1 MTKLREPNMRFLSDD
16 ELEQVL
22 RRDELTNEHVRMALA
37 TVRHGYRAHELLAYT
52 TALVPDADLLDGS
65 SLRALARADI
75 TEDEAAKETEKNKAF
90 CARLAGLLP
99 SILRLFDSRNNL
111 AGIFR
116 MIDDCHNDFHV
127 TVVSRRKDRQTREIK
142 EGLADAI
149 KSSLKAAEAI
159 ENATRFLSIE
169 YQRFCEVYFLDGKQQ
184 PRYLDDLVEQLRMY
198 SGVAEIV
205 DSLIDLNPR
214 GPFRTLYLSGNDA
227 RTTVVEYAYHM
238 CTMWNGPRLVT
249 TPGSQFADLCSFLF
263 EAVSGQADEGLS
275 GAINR
280 YARSDERK
288 QWDREG
294 EEEDGEDDN
303 FLSQKGKMRSAQ
315 ENLRLYTAM
324 ARHSR
329 LSQMAKTLLALRLQ
343 NEADRYEEAKNTYGP
358 NQVYLS
364 QMNSEQIATMFTD
377 AIESWR
383 PEKQKDFVD
392 FLQGEKM
399 TLDAMEIKLGES
411 RRAAHDPSS

>member
-1 MTKLREPNMRFLSDD
+1 MTKRPLLSED
-16 ELEQVL
+16 ELEHVL
-22 RRDELTNEHVRMALA
+22 RRDELTTEDVRRALA
-37 TVRHGYRAHELLAYT
+37 TVRHSYKADELLAYAT
-52 TALVPDADLLDGS
+52 NLIPDADLLDGS
-65 SLRALARADI
+65 ALRALARADI
-75 TEDEAAKETEKNKAF
+75 TEEEAAKEIQKNKAF

-99 SILRLFDSRNNL
+99 SILRLFDSRHNL
-111 AGIFR
+111 AGIFL

-127 TVVSRRKDRQTREIK
+127 TAVSRRKDRQTREIK

-149 KSSLKAAEAI
+149 KFSLKAAEAI
-159 ENATRFLSIE
+159 ENAKRLVGTE
-169 YQRFCEVYFLDGKQQ
+169 YQSFCEVYFLDGKQQ

-198 SGVAEIV
+198 SGVAEII
-205 DSLIDLNPR
+205 DSLIDLNPP

-249 TPGSQFADLCSFLF
+249 TPGSQFADLCSLLF
-263 EAVSGQADEGLS
+263 EAISGQADEGLS

-294 EEEDGEDDN
+294 EEEVSEDDN
-303 FLSQKGKMRSAQ
+303 FLSLKGKMRFAQ
-315 ENLRLYTAM
+315 ENLRLYTAT
-324 ARHSR
+324 ARR
-329 LSQMAKTLLALRLQ
+329 PTLSEMAKTLLALRLRD
-343 NEADRYEEAKNTYGP
+343 EANQYEEAQNTYGP

-383 PEKQKDFVD
+383 PDKQKDLAD
-392 FLQGEKM
+392 FFEGKKAS
-399 TLDAMEIKLGES
+399 LDALEIKLGKS
-411 RRAAHDPSS
+411 RRTARDATS

>member
-1 MTKLREPNMRFLSDD
+1 MTKQRRLLSDD
-16 ELEQVL
+16 GLEQVL
-22 RRDELTNEHVRMALA
+22 RRDELTVEDVRIALA
-37 TVRHGYRAHELLAYT
+37 TVRHGFKADELLAY
-52 TALVPDADLLDGS
+52 ARSLVPDADLLDGS
-65 SLRALARADI
+65 ALRALARADI
-75 TEDEAAKETEKNKAF
+75 TEDEASKEIQKNRAF

-116 MIDDCHNDFHV
+116 MIDDCYNDFHV
-127 TVVSRRKDRQTREIK
+127 TAVSRRKDRQTREIK

-149 KSSLKAAEAI
+149 KFSLKAAEAI
-159 ENATRFLSIE
+159 ENAKLVGTE
-169 YQRFCEVYFLDGKQQ
+169 YQSFCEVYFLDGKNQ

-205 DSLIDLNPR
+205 DSLIDLNPP

-263 EAVSGQADEGLS
+263 EAISGQADEGLS

-294 EEEDGEDDN
+294 QEEVSEDDN
-303 FLSQKGKMRSAQ
+303 FLGLKGRMRFAQ

-324 ARHSR
+324 ARRST
-329 LSQMAKTLLALRLQ
+329 LSEMAKTLVALRLQ
-343 NEADRYEEAKNTYGP
+343 DEANQYEEAKNTYGP

-383 PEKQKDFVD
+383 PDKQKDFAD
-392 FLQGEKM
+392 FLESKKAS
-399 TLDAMEIKLGES
+399 LDALEIKLGES
-411 RRAAHDPSS
+411 RRAARDATS

>member
-1 MTKLREPNMRFLSDD
+1 MTKPREPNMRFVSDD

-37 TVRHGYRAHELLAYT
+37 TVRHGHKAGELLAYT

-65 SLRALARADI
+65 SLRTLARADI
-75 TEDEAAKETEKNKAF
+75 TEDEAAKEIEKNKAF
-90 CARLAGLLP
+90 CVRLAGLLP
-99 SILRLFDSRNNL
+99 SILRLFDSRNNR

-159 ENATRFLSIE
+159 ENATQFLSIE

-184 PRYLDDLVEQLRMY
+184 RRYLDDLVAQMRMY

-205 DSLIDLNPR
+205 DSLIDLNPP
-214 GPFRTLYLSGNDA
+214 GTFRTLYLSGNDA

-249 TPGSQFADLCSFLF
+249 TPGSQFADLCCFLF

-294 EEEDGEDDN
+294 EEEDSEDDN

-315 ENLRLYTAM
+315 E
-324 ARHSR
+324 
-329 LSQMAKTLLALRLQ
+329 KTLGCTLRWLDILDFRKWQ
-343 NEADRYEEAKNTYGP
+343 KH
-358 NQVYLS
+358 
-364 QMNSEQIATMFTD
+364 
-377 AIESWR
+377 SWR
-383 PEKQKDFVD
+383 
-392 FLQGEKM
+392 
-399 TLDAMEIKLGES
+399 LGFKTKPTDT
-411 RRAAHDPSS
+411 RRRKTPTGRTKYILAK